1 VSVQGHRRRLTP
13 QRLIL
18 DPVDALLMR
27 RGMLVRPRPQGLL
40 RAVILERLVD
50 QQAPG
55 EGTPIDPP
63 RELVL
68 VRSPSGF
75 LAFFDRVRDETLG
88 VRASGLPA
96 GRYTV
101 QVSGRAYQPQ
111 RVAVSL
117 ANVPPPYEDLPDDAG
132 AQSAI
137 AVGLEPSFV
146 HPDLIRAGGT
156 QVGGVVT
163 APTAADLD
171 GVAVALLSAGVVV
184 ASYALDRRG
193 QWRLAISDVALPFG
207 GGSPPTANVTVQA
220 RRSAN
225 LLAEQAATVTQNRS
239 TTIATLALPGA

>member
-27 RGMLVRPRPQGLL
+27 RGILVRPRPQGLL

-63 RELVL
+63 PELVL

-75 LAFFDRVRDETLG
+75 LAFFDRVRDEALG

-156 QVGGVVT
+156 QVG
-163 APTAADLD
+163 D